1 MIKALKKLADIDLK
15 RKISLFQSQ
24 YNDEEFSIGE
34 LEQLIYTSFQKFSN
48 DFNALATTHN
58 IDIKLI
64 INPTNEENFTIFKPL

>member
-34 LEQLIYTSFQKFSN
+34 LEQLIYTSFQEFSN